1 MNIFVCPQ
9 KGVWAMRIKSALT
22 GMKLRFFYAA
32 AVLVAIAASPAAAHA
47 EIVIGDTLDVQYT
60 YPNIGTVNSD
70 PGNFTY
76 TGAGQSVFSAGITTV
91 FLSDNQVVF
100 ANDNGGLIGQPFSS
114 SSFNGPI
121 LYDLTNGSAFAGWGV
136 TSATQ
141 PYTSAYLT
149 NSGIGVNFEGQIYNG
164 GSVTISGAVPE
175 PSTWAMMVLG
185 FAGVGF
191 MAYRRKSKPAFM
203 AA

>member
-1 MNIFVCPQ
+1 
-9 KGVWAMRIKSALT
+9 MRIKSAVT
-22 GMKLRFFYAA
+22 IMKLRSFYAA
-32 AVLVAIAASPAAAHA
+32 AVLVAIAASAAPAHA
-47 EIVIGDTLDVQYT
+47 EIVVGDTLDVVYY
-60 YPNIGTVNSD
+60 YPNFGTVNGD
-70 PGNFTY
+70 TGNFTY
-76 TGAGQSVFSAGITTV
+76 TGAGQSVSSDTLTTV

-100 ANDNGGLIGQPFSS
+100 VNDNPSRAGETFFS

-149 NSGIGVNFEGQIYNG
+149 NSAIGLNFEGQIYG

-175 PSTWAMMVLG
+175 PSTWAMMILG

-191 MAYRRKSKPAFM
+191 MAYRRKSKPELM
-203 AA
+203 AV